1 MKTRIFFAAV
11 VTCIGLSAA
20 SIALAATPTL
30 AISGVGSDLV
40 QLETAGDA
48 NSTVVLFY
56 NVGSTAGVQTS
67 ILGTTDGGGKLSKTI
82 SVSGLGLNTSNN
94 VYVMV
99 NSQPSATKPWAS
111 TTSGTTTTSSS
122 APSLSQ
128 TSVTIGLSQSVTI
141 VSQASTN
148 SVYMLS
154 SSNPSVASV
163 LVNGTQ
169 AAVTGNQ
176 LGTTSI
182 QLCYVGSSSNCATL
196 SVTVQT
202 AATTTTSTGS
212 ITFDRTNPT
221 VAVGAVTTVNVSGG
235 SGYYVNGNSVSGL
248 TLQTI
253 NGSSI
258 IITGVAAGTTVLTI
272 CPVTGTCGTLS
283 VTVGTSATSGA
294 TGQGITFSTA
304 NPTLIIG
311 QALNVSLSGAS
322 SYFISTVSNP
332 IPVQTTLSGN
342 TLTLSGVTSGS
353 TSVSVCASGGTS
365 ICGTLSVTV
374 SGSTTPAPTTPTPTT
389 PAPTVTTPVVT
400 SNTSGSLLTTIQTMQ
415 AQLGQMLLAIQAMQA
430 QLAQLAGSVS
440 PASGVSSASAPSAFS
455 GSFVSLLNL
464 NSTGSEVTALQQ
476 KLIKGGYLS
485 GNATGFFGPATQ
497 AALKKFQSANGI
509 DPAGYTGPSTRAAL
523 NAQ

>member
-1 MKTRIFFAAV
+1 MKTRIFLAAAV
-11 VTCIGLSAA
+11 ACISLSFA
-20 SIALAATPTL
+20 SSALAATPTL

-40 QLETAGDA
+40 QLEIAGDA

-67 ILGTTDGGGKLSKTI
+67 ILGTTDGGGKLSKTV
-82 SVSGLGLNTSNN
+82 SVNGLGLNTSNN

-99 NSQPSATKPWAS
+99 NSQQSATKPWAS
-111 TTSGTTTTSSS
+111 TTSGTTTSTSGV
-122 APSLSQ
+122 PSLSQ
-128 TSVTIGLSQSVTI
+128 TSITIGLSQSVT
-141 VSQASTN
+141 VTSQASTN

-154 SSNPSVASV
+154 NSNPSVASV

-169 AAVTGNQ
+169 VAVTGNQ
-176 LGTTSI
+176 VGTTSI

-202 AATTTTSTGS
+202 TATTTTSTS
-212 ITFDRTNPT
+212 AITFDRTNPT

-235 SGYYVNGNSVSGL
+235 TGYYVNGNSVPGL

-253 NGSSI
+253 NGSSVV
-258 IITGVAAGTTVLTI
+258 ITGVAAGTTVLTI
-272 CPVTGTCGTLS
+272 CPVTGTCGTLT
-283 VTVGTSATSGA
+283 VTVGAATTSSS
-294 TGQGITFSTA
+294 GQGITFSVA
-304 NPTLIIG
+304 NPTLTIG

-374 SGSTTPAPTTPTPTT
+374 SGSTTPAPTTPTTTT
-389 PAPTVTTPVVT
+389 PAPTVATPVIT

-430 QLAQLAGSVS
+430 QLTQLASSVS
-440 PASGVSSASAPSAFS
+440 SATGVSSAASGAAFS
-455 GSFVSLLNL
+455 GSFVSLLSL
-464 NSTGSEVTALQQ
+464 NSTGAEVTALQQ
-476 KLIKGGYLS
+476 KLIKAGYLS
-485 GNATGFFGPATQ
+485 GSATGFFGPATQ
-497 AALKKFQSANGI
+497 AALKKFQSAKGI
-509 DPAGYTGPSTRAAL
+509 DPTGYTGPSTRAAL
-523 NAQ
+523 SAQ